1 MTIQEACQRL
11 GKSESTVRRWIRSG
25 KLKATRVKGV
35 YDIPESA
42 IHELV
47 NDKAFDQSVEG
58 VDQVLIE
65 QLRSEV
71 EYLRGELKAE
81 RENSE
86 QAKERSDTIIL
97 QLTRQLESQQR
108 LIEYHQE
115 PFYKR
120 WFKRRRKGK

>member
-25 KLKATRVKGV
+25 KLKATIVEGV

-47 NDKAFDQSVEG
+47 NDQAMTSQVEG
-58 VDQVLIE
+58 TDQVLIE
-65 QLRSEV
+65 QLRSEN
-71 EYLRGELKAE
+71 EYLRKEL
-81 RENSE
+81 SDT
-86 QAKERSDTIIL
+86 KERSDTIIL
-97 QLTRQLESQQR
+97 QLTRQIESQQR
-108 LIEYHQE
+108 LLEYHQE

-120 WFKRRRKGK
+120 WFRGRANRQKKGE